1 MSRFQAIT
9 TERLVLRRLT
19 ADDAP
24 VMAAYRSD
32 PAIARYQDWT
42 ETDPVALAA
51 FFAELEAIDPGRPPG
66 QWFQFGVAERAT
78 GRLVGDCGLCVRS
91 DSPDTAD
98 LGYTL
103 AGGYHGLGY
112 ATEAAAALCQWA
124 FSELEL
130 ARIVATTDARN
141 LPSIRVLERLGMT
154 RIARVETSF
163 RDAPCVELGY
173 ELRRPPIAGRG

>member
-1 MSRFQAIT
+1 MQQSVAMSRFEAIT

-19 ADDAP
+19 PDDAP

-32 PAIARYQDWT
+32 PEIARYQDWT
-42 ETDPVALAA
+42 EADPIALAA

-66 QWFQFGVAERAT
+66 PWFQIGVAERAT
-78 GRLVGDCGLCVRS
+78 GALVGDCGLHVRP
-91 DSPDTAD
+91 DEPDTAE

-103 AGGYHGLGY
+103 AGGYHRRGY

-124 FSELEL
+124 LSELKL
-130 ARIVATTDARN
+130 ARVLATTDARN

-154 RIARVETSF
+154 RIACVETLF
-163 RDAPCVELGY
+163 RGEPCVDIGY
-173 ELRRPPIAGRG
+173 ELRP